1 MGQVIA
7 VVSGKG
13 GTGKTSFTALVGSA
27 LAEMGHRTLCLDCDV
42 GLRNLDLALG
52 MSDSA
57 LMDFTDVILSRAT
70 LEQAAVRHPR
80 CDRLYLLTA
89 PVGLHEDVRT
99 SEMKKLLDE
108 VRSKFDYCLIDSGA
122 GLGDAFRLATCA
134 ADRAVVVATTDPTS
148 LRDAQRTVMELR
160 DYPNGKLHL
169 VVNRVRRKLLKA
181 LSSNIDDAIDAAG
194 LPFLQGLTPPAGSK
208 SVEELKQIS
217 ACAERPFILK
227 GIMTVRGAKKALEAG
242 ASAIVV
248 SNHGGRVLDHCP
260 ATAEVLP
267 EIVDAVGGKMTV
279 LVDGGIRSGVDIFKA
294 LALGADAVL
303 IGRPFVTA
311 VYGGGEE
318 GVQLYVQKLKAELAD
333 TMRMCGA
340 HSLAE
345 IDRSMLYEF

>member
-89 PVGLHEDVRT
+89 PVGLHEDIRT
-99 SEMKKLLDE
+99 SEMKGLLDE
-108 VRSKFDYCLIDSGA
+108 VRSRFDYCLIDSGA
-122 GLGDAFRLATCA
+122 GLGDAFRL
-134 ADRAVVVATTDPTS
+134 RAVVVATTDPTS

-160 DYPNGKLHL
+160 DYPNGRLHL

-194 LPFLQGLTPPAGSK
+194 LPLLGVIP
-208 SVEELKQIS
+208 EDE
-217 ACAERPFILK
+217 
-227 GIMTVRGAKKALEAG
+227 GIP
-242 ASAIVV
+242 I
-248 SNHGGRVLDHCP
+248 
-260 ATAEVLP
+260 
-267 EIVDAVGGKMTV
+267 
-279 LVDGGIRSGVDIFKA
+279 
-294 LALGADAVL
+294 ALGRSALTVFS
-303 IGRPFVTA
+303 R
-311 VYGGGEE
+311 E
-318 GVQLYVQKLKAELAD
+318 
-333 TMRMCGA
+333 
-340 HSLAE
+340 SSAE
-345 IDRSMLYEF
+345 IACRNIARRLTGERVPLMKLPRR

>member
-89 PVGLHEDVRT
+89 PVGLHEDIRT
-99 SEMKKLLDE
+99 SEMKRLLDE
-108 VRSKFDYCLIDSGA
+108 VRSRFDYCLIDSGA

-134 ADRAVVVATTDPTS
+134 ADRAVVVATS

-160 DYPNGKLHL
+160 DYPNGRLHL

-194 LPFLQGLTPPAGSK
+194 LPLLGVIP
-208 SVEELKQIS
+208 EDE
-217 ACAERPFILK
+217 
-227 GIMTVRGAKKALEAG
+227 GIP
-242 ASAIVV
+242 I
-248 SNHGGRVLDHCP
+248 
-260 ATAEVLP
+260 
-267 EIVDAVGGKMTV
+267 
-279 LVDGGIRSGVDIFKA
+279 
-294 LALGADAVL
+294 ALGRSALTVFS
-303 IGRPFVTA
+303 R
-311 VYGGGEE
+311 E
-318 GVQLYVQKLKAELAD
+318 
-333 TMRMCGA
+333 
-340 HSLAE
+340 SSAE
-345 IDRSMLYEF
+345 IACRNIARRLTGERVPLMKLPRR